1 MKVVRI
7 ESYKLSLSND
17 VNHSFIDNFE
27 HERKGFPWTSK
38 MRSENS
44 ENGID
49 FPARIANFPMLFKHM
64 LQVQKLH

>member
-17 VNHSFIDNFE
+17 VNFSLIGYFGHS
-27 HERKGFPWTSK
+27 RKGFSWTSK
-38 MRSENS
+38 LGHENL
-44 ENGID
+44 EIGD
-49 FPARIANFPMLFKHM
+49 DLPARISYFPMLFKHM